1 MKTIKHLLF
10 LLCPLAACSCN
21 TGDAGPEITRITGT
35 ILKDGDI
42 PGLFR
47 ILYYD
52 GHNLITHSSAGDHP
66 LCTYEIT
73 GDELSSTGNYLHKGR
88 GPGELTA
95 PSFYADTDG
104 IHCIANS
111 MIHDYIYR
119 YSLRKDTLL
128 TAERNDISWIKPFF
142 SDSFVHIGDGRY
154 LVSGGRTGTESILSV
169 IDISRKKVEALNFW
183 PEDGYG
189 GNNIFGKQISYC
201 GNSCIAANRNKIM
214 YAAPYGLYLDIM
226 TVDGDEIIKHNVIY
240 DDLPDL
246 SDSDKSGFGII
257 PDSEHHGIKAMA
269 TSNYIYAVRL
279 GNVLQEGSGS
289 VPPGFNNAIEV
300 FDWDGNLLR
309 RYITDRPF
317 VLFSAAADDSS
328 LITYGLSDEET
339 QELSLSVYPLDLK

>member
-1 MKTIKHLLF
+1 M
-10 LLCPLAACSCN
+10 
-21 TGDAGPEITRITGT
+21 
-35 ILKDGDI
+35 
-42 PGLFR
+42 
-47 ILYYD
+47 
-52 GHNLITHSSAGDHP
+52 
-66 LCTYEIT
+66 
-73 GDELSSTGNYLHKGR
+73 
-88 GPGELTA
+88 TA

-169 IDISRKKVEALNFW
+169 IDISRKTVEALNFW

-201 GNSCIAANRNKIM
+201 GNSCIAANGNKIM

-226 TVDGDEIIKHNVIY
+226 TVDGGEIIKHNVIY

-246 SDSDKSGFGII
+246 TDSDKSGFGII

-339 QELSLSVYPLDLK
+339 QELSLSVYTLDLK

>member
-1 MKTIKHLLF
+1 M
-10 LLCPLAACSCN
+10 
-21 TGDAGPEITRITGT
+21 G
-35 ILKDGDI
+35 
-42 PGLFR
+42 
-47 ILYYD
+47 
-52 GHNLITHSSAGDHP
+52 
-66 LCTYEIT
+66 
-73 GDELSSTGNYLHKGR
+73 
-88 GPGELTA
+88 
-95 PSFYADTDG
+95 
-104 IHCIANS
+104 
-111 MIHDYIYR
+111 
-119 YSLRKDTLL
+119 
-128 TAERNDISWIKPFF
+128 
-142 SDSFVHIGDGRY
+142 
-154 LVSGGRTGTESILSV
+154 
-169 IDISRKKVEALNFW
+169 
-183 PEDGYG
+183 
-189 GNNIFGKQISYC
+189 
-201 GNSCIAANRNKIM
+201 NKIM

-226 TVDGDEIIKHNVIY
+226 TVDGGEIIKHNVIY

-339 QELSLSVYPLDLK
+339 QELSLSVYTLDLK